1 MTPSLFARAKD
12 FDVMIVL
19 GGDGTAR
26 GAAELMSRDGPPLIL
41 LPGGTLNVL
50 PRALYGDL
58 AWPAALEAALQR
70 GVVRRLSAGKAN
82 GIPFFVGALFG
93 APAILARAREAVREG
108 RFATAWRGFRHYM
121 GRSFARRLHAG
132 CDGKRLRRS
141 EAIAV
146 LCGAFTGD
154 ASAKGLEWVR
164 FDAKSTI
171 DLARLSFKALSQ
183 AWREDKTIE
192 ISACVRGQIYSPGV
206 IPATLDGEPRTFVSS
221 VRISHDPKGPRVL
234 VLDEERA

>member
-1 MTPSLFARAKD
+1 MP
-12 FDVMIVL
+12 
-19 GGDGTAR
+19 
-26 GAAELMSRDGPPLIL
+26 RDGPPLIL

-82 GIPFFVGALFG
+82 GVPFFVGALFG
-93 APAILARAREAVREG
+93 AQALLARAREAMREG
-108 RFATAWRGFRHYM
+108 RFMAAWRGFRHYVN
-121 GRSFARRLHAG
+121 RSFARRLHAG
-132 CDGKRLRRS
+132 CDGKRLRRC
-141 EAIAV
+141 EAIGV

-154 ASAKGLEWVR
+154 AGAKGLEWVR

-183 AWREDKTIE
+183 SWRQDKTVE
-192 ISACVRGQIYSPGV
+192 ISDCMRGQIYSPGV

-221 VRISHDPKGPRVL
+221 VRISYDPKGPHVL
-234 VLDEERA
+234 ALDEARS